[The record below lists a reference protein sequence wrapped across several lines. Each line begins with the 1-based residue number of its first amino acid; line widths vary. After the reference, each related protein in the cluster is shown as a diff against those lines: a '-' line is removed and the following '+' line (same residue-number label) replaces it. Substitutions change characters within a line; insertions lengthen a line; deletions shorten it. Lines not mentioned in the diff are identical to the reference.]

1 VTTLDGVTIHTGHPF
16 ADPASERDP
25 VRRFRARVGGAVSLW
40 TTGLGSGRTG
50 LTVSSLMVAGGE
62 PARMLA
68 LLDPDSALAEALTV
82 DGRAVVH
89 LLSRADRDLAE
100 MFAGTA
106 PAPGGVFAHAAFE
119 DTDWGP
125 RLGSADSWAGVR
137 VEEVRDVG
145 WSSLVT
151 AVMEHVE
158 VGDTDDPLVHRRG
171 RWVSLA

>member
-1 VTTLDGVTIHTGHPF
+1 MTIHAGHPF
-16 ADPASERDP
+16 ADPDSERDP
-25 VRRFRARVGGAVSLW
+25 VRRFRGRVGGAVSLW
-40 TTGLGSGRTG
+40 TTGAGPARKG

-62 PARMLA
+62 PARVLA
-68 LLDPDSALAEALTV
+68 LLDPDSDLAEALV
-82 DGRAVVH
+82 GGDGRAVVH

-119 DTDWGP
+119 DTEWGP
-125 RLGSADSWAGVR
+125 RLASADSWAGVR
-137 VEEVRDVG
+137 VEDVRHVG

-151 AVMEHVE
+151 AAVEHVE